1 MVTFVRNCSLKIT
14 LRLFQ
19 RLSVVMT
26 LVTWFPR
33 QFRRSLQI
41 KKSVPNAPRLLA
53 SAKKGCFLE
62 HLRRK
67 LKKLLKFLRKKS
79 NNCPMMSF
87 IQNGSEIIT
96 WMGYNFKTKSKSTKS
111 QATFLR
117 KAQSYPIK
125 LSLGGR
131 GNVNYYKSAHHPTP
145 TQGNMEHPDN
155 FENKSVRSP
164 FN

>member
-1 MVTFVRNCSLKIT
+1 MKTAKNGNFCEKLLTENYFETVLATFCCYDLGDMVSKAVQKIAT
-14 LRLFQ
+14 DQ
-19 RLSVVMT
+19 
-26 LVTWFPR
+26 
-33 QFRRSLQI
+33 
-41 KKSVPNAPRLLA
+41 KELA

-117 KAQSYPIK
+117 KA
-125 LSLGGR
+125 
-131 GNVNYYKSAHHPTP
+131 
-145 TQGNMEHPDN
+145 
-155 FENKSVRSP
+155 
-164 FN
+164 

>member
-1 MVTFVRNCSLKIT
+1 MKTAKNGNFCEKLLTENYFETVLATFCCYDLGDI
-14 LRLFQ
+14 
-19 RLSVVMT
+19 
-26 LVTWFPR
+26 
-33 QFRRSLQI
+33 SLQI

-67 LKKLLKFLRKKS
+67 LKKLLKFLGKKS
-79 NNCPMMSF
+79 NNWPMMSF

-117 KAQSYPIK
+117 KA
-125 LSLGGR
+125 
-131 GNVNYYKSAHHPTP
+131 
-145 TQGNMEHPDN
+145 
-155 FENKSVRSP
+155 
-164 FN
+164 